1 MDNHF
6 CETSLFRFCVTK
18 EDPQTLHLL
27 NCPPPG
33 FPVGAGKPPMGRDSL
48 GSMLSESSTS
58 DEEKRR
64 SGSNERVSPERH
76 DLTMVRRRGGEIVCI
91 VRLVL

>member
-1 MDNHF
+1 
-6 CETSLFRFCVTK
+6 
-18 EDPQTLHLL
+18 
-27 NCPPPG
+27 
-33 FPVGAGKPPMGRDSL
+33 MGRDSL